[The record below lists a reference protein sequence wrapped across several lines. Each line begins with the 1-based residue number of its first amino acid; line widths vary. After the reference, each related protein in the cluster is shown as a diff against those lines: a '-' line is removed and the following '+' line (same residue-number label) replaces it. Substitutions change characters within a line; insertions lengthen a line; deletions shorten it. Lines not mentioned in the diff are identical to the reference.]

1 MFFRGEY
8 LAVRNDKEGFFLCQ
22 AHQNIHRA
30 SKKIKIQWLSENE
43 KSKNDKGD
51 IYIKEF
57 YDTIGESA
65 CSWDTEA
72 DSYNIENSSFANP
85 QLLDVILKQ

>member
-1 MFFRGEY
+1 MSAVHYYDEFYIFRGEY

-30 SKKIKIQWLSENE
+30 SKKIKIQWLRENE

-57 YDTIGESA
+57 YDTIGLYWRQ
-65 CSWDTEA
+65 CL
-72 DSYNIENSSFANP
+72 I
-85 QLLDVILKQ
+85 LLTKV

>member
-1 MFFRGEY
+1 MIDRLTFPRGEY

-57 YDTIGESA
+57 YDTIGESRTSQWSVL
-65 CSWDTEA
+65 CD
-72 DSYNIENSSFANP
+72 FK
-85 QLLDVILKQ
+85 ILIYC

>member
-1 MFFRGEY
+1 M
-8 LAVRNDKEGFFLCQ
+8 AVRNDKEGFFLCQ

-43 KSKNDKGD
+43 KSKNAKGD

-65 CSWDTEA
+65 EMGKRHGTEEA
-72 DSYNIENSSFANP
+72 SVRP
-85 QLLDVILKQ
+85 KPVILGSNLGSNVG

>member
-1 MFFRGEY
+1 M
-8 LAVRNDKEGFFLCQ
+8 AVRNDKEGFFLCQ

-43 KSKNDKGD
+43 KSKNAKGD

-57 YDTIGESA
+57 YDTIGKSA
-65 CSWDTEA
+65 EMGKRHGTLEA
-72 DSYNIENSSFANP
+72 SAPPKPVVLGSNLGSN
-85 QLLDVILKQ
+85 VG